1 MRRFELQNAHERKA
15 RKCIY
20 RITWSSKA
28 GRKKNNKP
36 EKVGLV
42 KNFCRH
48 INVVFRNISN
58 STFMFFVLASHFRRL
73 LQETLIWTIYKWK
86 YLFSVLEILDAF
98 KNKSLRIIMLR
109 GIKVISSCLKH
120 NSKLNV
126 AKLIGLRNLITF

>member
-28 GRKKNNKP
+28 RRNKKINS

-98 KNKSLRIIMLR
+98 KNKSLRIIMLH
-109 GIKVISSCLKH
+109 GIKVISSWLKH